1 MKETRRKSIKKIGAG
16 MLAIP
21 AIGGISGLVSA
32 CGGAKTGGEASSES
46 SGGGSSEQ
54 AASLFFDISLA
65 QWSLNKAFFGRGGA
79 EKRDP
84 MDFPTIA
91 KNEFGINAIEYVNQ
105 FYMGMDGGFVQEL
118 KKRCDDAGVQS
129 LLIMCDREGNLG
141 DLDEAARIQAVE
153 NHYKWVDAAKELGCH
168 SIRVNAAGQGT
179 ADEVKAAAID
189 GLGRLT
195 EYGEQNSINVIVE
208 NHGGYSSDGQWLS
221 SVISQVG
228 SNYCGTLPDFGNFC
242 MEYGENGCANEYDR
256 YKGMEE
262 LMPYAKGVSAKANAF
277 DADGNETRTDFTRML
292 QIVKDAG
299 FKGYIGIEYEGSELS
314 EADGIMAT
322 KALLEKVGKAMA

>member
-32 CGGAKTGGEASSES
+32 CGGAQSGGEASSES

-79 EKRDP
+79 EKLDP
-84 MDFPTIA
+84 MDFPAIA
-91 KNEFGINAIEYVNQ
+91 KNEFGIDAIEYVNQ

-242 MEYGENGCANEYDR
+242 MERGENGCANEYDR

-262 LMPYAKGVSAKANAF
+262 LMPFAKGVSAKANAF

-299 FKGYIGIEYEGSELS
+299 FKGFIGIEYEGSELS
-314 EADGIMAT
+314 EVDGIMAT